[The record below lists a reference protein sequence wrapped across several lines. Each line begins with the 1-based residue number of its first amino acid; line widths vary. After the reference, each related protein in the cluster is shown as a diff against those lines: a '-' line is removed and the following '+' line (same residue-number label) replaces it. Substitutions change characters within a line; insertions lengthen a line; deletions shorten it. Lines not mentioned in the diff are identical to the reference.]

1 MTQRRYQKYP
11 SNILQ
16 VNSRLN
22 NMTIILTCWF
32 CIKASR
38 LGSHG
43 MLKTTRILPSVITS
57 PESWTLEEKK
67 INIFES
73 LSLHF
78 IYLFFYL
85 FEQCLLFLKY
95 SKTRWIVE
103 IFLELVSECT
113 CIINLSHCTLLWP
126 VVNQSFI
133 KKKNNFNLQI
143 SSNYQKVAKIKTSQ
157 RTYTQIHL
165 LSASY

>member
-133 KKKNNFNLQI
+133 KKK
-143 SSNYQKVAKIKTSQ
+143 KTTS
-157 RTYTQIHL
+157 ICK
-165 LSASY
+165 